1 MKDLLATNVELNKTE
16 IQKAYALNANSK
28 KVCTEVSNATSKANS
43 LRTTVI
49 DILSKLAV
57 DGRSQSNLNDIELSM
72 NNLKVQKKIDQMKT
86 LKATIEYAYKV
97 LVADETKPYFCKE
110 NRKSMKSVDINTLTP
125 CVMSEVLAPKVKAKE
140 GVIVTST
147 AGDMIVNL
155 TADAD
160 NKFESKNKV
169 LFSLM
174 TEIDNEDFVISDEE
188 FNYTFET
195 VISELRK
202 EILKARLTASEE
214 SLIEE
219 VEIIEAE
226 EV

>member
-57 DGRSQSNLNDIELSM
+57 DGKSQSNLNDIELSM

-110 NRKSMKSVDINTLTP
+110 NRKSMKSVDINSNTP

-155 TADAD
+155 TADD
-160 NKFESKNKV
+160 ENKFESKNKV

-174 TEIDNEDFVISDEE
+174 TEIDNEDFVISDKE

-195 VISELRK
+195 VISELKK
-202 EILKARLTASEE
+202 ELIKARLSALVET
-214 SLIEE
+214 EE
-219 VEIIEAE
+219 VE
-226 EV
+226 EVN

>member
-1 MKDLLATNVELNKTE
+1 MKDLLKTNVELNKTE

-57 DGRSQSNLNDIELSM
+57 DGKSQSNLNDIELSM

-97 LVADETKPYFCKE
+97 LVADDTKPYFCKE
-110 NRKSMKSVDINTLTP
+110 NRKSMKSVDINSNTP

-140 GVIVTST
+140 GVLVTSVT
-147 AGDMIVNL
+147 GDIIVNL
-155 TADAD
+155 TADD
-160 NKFESKNKV
+160 ENKFESKNKV

-214 SLIEE
+214 LLIEE

>member
-1 MKDLLATNVELNKTE
+1 MKDLLNTNVELNKTE

-57 DGRSQSNLNDIELSM
+57 DGKSQSNLNDIELSM

-97 LVADETKPYFCKE
+97 LVADDTKPYFCKE

-155 TADAD
+155 TADD
-160 NKFESKNKV
+160 ENKFESKNKV

>member
-1 MKDLLATNVELNKTE
+1 MKDLLKTNVELNKIE

-57 DGRSQSNLNDIELSM
+57 DGKSQSNLHDIELSM

-97 LVADETKPYFCKE
+97 LVADDTKPYFCKE
-110 NRKSMKSVDINTLTP
+110 NRKSMKSVDINSNTP

-140 GVIVTST
+140 GVLVTSI

-155 TADAD
+155 TADDD

-174 TEIDNEDFVISDEE
+174 TEIDNDDFVISDEE

-214 SLIEE
+214 LLIEE

>member
-1 MKDLLATNVELNKTE
+1 MKDLLKTNVELNKTE
-16 IQKAYALNANSK
+16 IQKAFALNANSK

-57 DGRSQSNLNDIELSM
+57 DGKSQSNLNDIELSM

-97 LVADETKPYFCKE
+97 LVADDTKPYFCKE

-125 CVMSEVLAPKVKAKE
+125 CVMSEVLAPKVQAKE
-140 GVIVTST
+140 GVIVDSKS
-147 AGDMIVNL
+147 GDMLINL
-155 TADAD
+155 TPDSD
-160 NKFESKNKV
+160 NKFESKNRV

-174 TEIDNEDFVISDEE
+174 TEMNEKEFLVTDEE
-188 FNYTFET
+188 FNFTFDT
-195 VISELRK
+195 VISELKK
-202 EILKARLTASEE
+202 ELIKARLNALVDTP
-214 SLIEE
+214 EE
-219 VEIIEAE
+219 VE
-226 EV
+226 VDF

>member
-57 DGRSQSNLNDIELSM
+57 DGKSQSNLNDIELSM

-155 TADAD
+155 TADD
-160 NKFESKNKV
+160 ENKFESKNKV

-174 TEIDNEDFVISDEE
+174 TEIDNEDFVISDKE

-195 VISELRK
+195 VISELKK
-202 EILKARLTASEE
+202 ELIKARLSALVET
-214 SLIEE
+214 EE
-219 VEIIEAE
+219 VE
-226 EV
+226 EVN

>member
-1 MKDLLATNVELNKTE
+1 MKDLLNTNVELNKTE

-57 DGRSQSNLNDIELSM
+57 DGKSQSNLNDIELSM

-97 LVADETKPYFCKE
+97 LVADDTKPYFCKE

-140 GVIVTST
+140 GVLVTSVT
-147 AGDMIVNL
+147 GDIIVNL
-155 TADAD
+155 TADD
-160 NKFESKNKV
+160 ENKFESKNKV

>member
-1 MKDLLATNVELNKTE
+1 MKDLLNTNVELNKTE

-57 DGRSQSNLNDIELSM
+57 DGKSQSNLNDIELSM

-97 LVADETKPYFCKE
+97 LVADDTKPYFCKE

-125 CVMSEVLAPKVKAKE
+125 CVMTEVLAPKVKAKE
-140 GVIVTST
+140 GVLVTSVT
-147 AGDMIVNL
+147 GDIIVNL
-155 TADAD
+155 TADD
-160 NKFESKNKV
+160 ENKFESKNKV

-174 TEIDNEDFVISDEE
+174 TEIDNDDFVISDEE

>member
-1 MKDLLATNVELNKTE
+1 MKDLLNTNVELNKE
-16 IQKAYALNANSK
+16 VIQKAYAENANSK
-28 KVCTEVSNATSKANS
+28 KICSEVSNATSKANS

-49 DILSKLAV
+49 ETLSKLAV
-57 DGRSQSNLNDIELSM
+57 DGKSQSNLNDIELSM

-97 LVADETKPYFCKE
+97 LVADDTKPYFCKE

-125 CVMSEVLAPKVKAKE
+125 CVMTEVLAPKVKAKE

-174 TEIDNEDFVISDEE
+174 TEIDNEDFIVSDEE
-188 FNYTFET
+188 FEYTFNT
-195 VISELRK
+195 VFQDLKKEL
-202 EILKARLTASEE
+202 IKARLSALVET
-214 SLIEE
+214 EE
-219 VEIIEAE
+219 VEEVE

>member
-57 DGRSQSNLNDIELSM
+57 DGKSQSNLNDIELSM

-155 TADAD
+155 TADD
-160 NKFESKNKV
+160 ENKFESKNKV

-214 SLIEE
+214 LLIEE
-219 VEIIEAE
+219 VEEVE

>member
-1 MKDLLATNVELNKTE
+1 MKDLLKTNVELNKTE

-57 DGRSQSNLNDIELSM
+57 DGKSQSNLNDIELSM

-140 GVIVTST
+140 GVLVTSVT
-147 AGDMIVNL
+147 GDIIVNL
-155 TADAD
+155 TADD
-160 NKFESKNKV
+160 ENKFESKNKV

>member
-1 MKDLLATNVELNKTE
+1 MKDLLNTNVELNKTE

-57 DGRSQSNLNDIELSM
+57 DGKSQSNLNDIELSM

-140 GVIVTST
+140 GVLVTSVT
-147 AGDMIVNL
+147 GDIIVNL
-155 TADAD
+155 TADD
-160 NKFESKNKV
+160 ENKFESKNKV

>member
-1 MKDLLATNVELNKTE
+1 
-16 IQKAYALNANSK
+16 
-28 KVCTEVSNATSKANS
+28 
-43 LRTTVI
+43 
-49 DILSKLAV
+49 
-57 DGRSQSNLNDIELSM
+57 
-72 NNLKVQKKIDQMKT
+72 
-86 LKATIEYAYKV
+86 
-97 LVADETKPYFCKE
+97 
-110 NRKSMKSVDINTLTP
+110 
-125 CVMSEVLAPKVKAKE
+125 MSEVLAPKVKAKE

-174 TEIDNEDFVISDEE
+174 TEIDNEDFVISDSE

-195 VISELRK
+195 VISELKK
-202 EILKARLTASEE
+202 ELIKARLSALVET
-214 SLIEE
+214 EE
-219 VEIIEAE
+219 VEEVE

>member
-1 MKDLLATNVELNKTE
+1 MT
-16 IQKAYALNANSK
+16 
-28 KVCTEVSNATSKANS
+28 
-43 LRTTVI
+43 
-49 DILSKLAV
+49 
-57 DGRSQSNLNDIELSM
+57 
-72 NNLKVQKKIDQMKT
+72 
-86 LKATIEYAYKV
+86 
-97 LVADETKPYFCKE
+97 
-110 NRKSMKSVDINTLTP
+110 
-125 CVMSEVLAPKVKAKE
+125 EVLAPKVKAKE
-140 GVIVTST
+140 GVLVTSVT
-147 AGDMIVNL
+147 GDIIVNL
-155 TADAD
+155 TADDD

-174 TEIDNEDFVISDEE
+174 TEIDNDDFVISDEE

>member
-1 MKDLLATNVELNKTE
+1 MKDLLKTNVELNKTE

-57 DGRSQSNLNDIELSM
+57 DGKSQSNLNDIELSM

-110 NRKSMKSVDINTLTP
+110 NRKSMKSVDINSNTP

-155 TADAD
+155 TADD
-160 NKFESKNKV
+160 ENKFESKNKV

-174 TEIDNEDFVISDEE
+174 TEIDNEDFVISDKE

-195 VISELRK
+195 VISELKK
-202 EILKARLTASEE
+202 ELIKARLSALVET
-214 SLIEE
+214 EE
-219 VEIIEAE
+219 VE
-226 EV
+226 EVN

>member
-1 MKDLLATNVELNKTE
+1 MKDLLNTNVELNKTE

-57 DGRSQSNLNDIELSM
+57 DGRSQSNLNDLELSM

-97 LVADETKPYFCKE
+97 LVADDTKPYFCKE

-125 CVMSEVLAPKVKAKE
+125 CVMTEVLAPKVKAKE
-140 GVIVTST
+140 GVLVTST

-174 TEIDNEDFVISDEE
+174 TEIDNDDFVVSDEE

>member
-1 MKDLLATNVELNKTE
+1 MKDLLTTNVELNKTE

-57 DGRSQSNLNDIELSM
+57 DGKSQSNLNDIELSM

-97 LVADETKPYFCKE
+97 LVADDTKPYFCKE
-110 NRKSMKSVDINTLTP
+110 NRKSMKSVDINSNTP

-140 GVIVTST
+140 GVLVTSV

-155 TADAD
+155 TADDD

-174 TEIDNEDFVISDEE
+174 TEIDNEDFVISDSE

-195 VISELRK
+195 VISELKK
-202 EILKARLTASEE
+202 ELIKARLSALVET
-214 SLIEE
+214 EE
-219 VEIIEAE
+219 VEEVE

>member
-1 MKDLLATNVELNKTE
+1 MKDLLKTNVELNKTE

-57 DGRSQSNLNDIELSM
+57 DGKSQSNLNDIELSM

-97 LVADETKPYFCKE
+97 LVADDTKPYFCKE

-174 TEIDNEDFVISDEE
+174 TEIDNEDFVISDSE

-195 VISELRK
+195 VFQDLKKEL
-202 EILKARLTASEE
+202 IKARLSALVET
-214 SLIEE
+214 EE
-219 VEIIEAE
+219 VEEVE

>member
-1 MKDLLATNVELNKTE
+1 MKDLLKTNVELNKVE

-28 KVCTEVSNATSKANS
+28 KVCTEVSNATNKANS
-43 LRTTVI
+43 LRKTVI

-57 DGRSQSNLNDIELSM
+57 DGKSQSNLNDIELSM

-110 NRKSMKSVDINTLTP
+110 NRKSMKSVDINSNTP

-140 GVIVTST
+140 GVLVTSI

-155 TADAD
+155 TADDD

-174 TEIDNEDFVISDEE
+174 TEIDNDDFVISDKE
-188 FNYTFET
+188 FNYTFDT
-195 VISELRK
+195 VISELKK
-202 EILKARLTASEE
+202 ELIKARLSALVET
-214 SLIEE
+214 EE
-219 VEIIEAE
+219 VE
-226 EV
+226 EVN

>member
-1 MKDLLATNVELNKTE
+1 MKDLLKTNVELNKTE

-57 DGRSQSNLNDIELSM
+57 DGKSQSNLNDIELSM

-97 LVADETKPYFCKE
+97 LVADDTKPYFCKE

-155 TADAD
+155 TADD
-160 NKFESKNKV
+160 ENKFESKNKV

-174 TEIDNEDFVISDEE
+174 TEIDNDDFVISDEE
-188 FNYTFET
+188 FNYTFEN

-214 SLIEE
+214 LLIEE

>member
-57 DGRSQSNLNDIELSM
+57 DGKSQSNLNDIELSM

-97 LVADETKPYFCKE
+97 LVADDTKPYFCKE

-155 TADAD
+155 TADD
-160 NKFESKNKV
+160 ENKFESKNKV

-174 TEIDNEDFVISDEE
+174 TEIDNEDFVISDKE

-214 SLIEE
+214 LLIEE

>member
-1 MKDLLATNVELNKTE
+1 MKDLLATNVELNKE
-16 IQKAYALNANSK
+16 VIQKAYAENANSK
-28 KVCTEVSNATSKANS
+28 KICSEVSNATSKANS
-43 LRTTVI
+43 LRNTVI
-49 DILSKLAV
+49 DTLSMLSV
-57 DGRSQSNLNDIELSM
+57 DGKSQSNLNDIELSM

-110 NRKSMKSVDINTLTP
+110 NRKSMKSVDINSNTP

-155 TADAD
+155 TADD
-160 NKFESKNKV
+160 ENKFESKNKV

-174 TEIDNEDFVISDEE
+174 TEIDNEDFVISDKE

-195 VISELRK
+195 VISELKK
-202 EILKARLTASEE
+202 ELIKARLSALVET
-214 SLIEE
+214 EE
-219 VEIIEAE
+219 VE
-226 EV
+226 EVN